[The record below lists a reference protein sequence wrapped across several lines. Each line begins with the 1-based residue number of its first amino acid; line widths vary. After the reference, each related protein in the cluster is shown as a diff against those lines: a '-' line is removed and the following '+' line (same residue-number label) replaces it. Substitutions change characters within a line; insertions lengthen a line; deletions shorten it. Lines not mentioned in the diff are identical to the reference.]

1 MARMAGNCFYL
12 HPYLHIA
19 GLAMRVGSLVKTKFI
34 IEIGENGMIIGKIE
48 KGEVGLIVQKRKRKE
63 VYIRFNSGE
72 LWWLTTEEL
81 EILSN

>member
-1 MARMAGNCFYL
+1 
-12 HPYLHIA
+12 
-19 GLAMRVGSLVKTKFI
+19 MRVGSLVKTKFI

-48 KGEVGLIVQKRKRKE
+48 KGEVGLVMQKRKRKE